1 MGRYIKLPPN
11 RAFCEQNV
19 KGGTLQGWLPP
30 NLSGCFYIWRIS
42 QHLYDAMSE
51 FNTFLQLGLNHILDF
66 EAYDHLLFII
76 TLCAVYKLD
85 EWRKILILVTAFTI
99 GHSLT
104 LVLSGLNILRIPSE
118 LVEFLI
124 PVTIVV
130 TGLHNVVARKKE
142 EGLFSKTVR
151 INYLLA
157 LSFGLIHGMGFA
169 NYFRSLMGGMESVVK
184 PLFAFNVGIELG
196 QLVIVAFFY
205 SFLFLLSRLFT
216 IEHRE
221 WNLFVSGA
229 GAGGAILLIVQNVF
243 A

>member
-1 MGRYIKLPPN
+1 MALFK
-11 RAFCEQNV
+11 ASMAV
-19 KGGTLQGWLPP
+19 
-30 NLSGCFYIWRIS
+30 
-42 QHLYDAMSE
+42 MSE

-76 TLCAVYKLD
+76 TLCAVYKLE

-104 LVLSGLNILRIPSE
+104 LVLSGLHILNIPAA
-118 LVEFLI
+118 LVELLI
-124 PVTIVV
+124 PITIVV
-130 TGLHNVVARKKE
+130 TGLHNVVARKEE
-142 EGLFSKTVR
+142 EGVFSKTVR

-169 NYFRSLMGGMESVVK
+169 NYFRSLMGDMQSIVK

-196 QLVIVAFFY
+196 QLIIVGVFY
-205 SFLFLLSRLFT
+205 GFLFVLSRLFT
-216 IEHRE
+216 IPHRE
-221 WNLFVSGA
+221 WNLFISGI
-229 GAGGAILLIVQNVF
+229 GAGGALLLIAQNAF